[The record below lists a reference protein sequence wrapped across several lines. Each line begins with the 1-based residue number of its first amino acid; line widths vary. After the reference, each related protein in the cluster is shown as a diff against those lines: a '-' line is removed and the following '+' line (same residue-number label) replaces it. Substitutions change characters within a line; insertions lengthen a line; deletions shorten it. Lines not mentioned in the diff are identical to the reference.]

1 VRRVASRNRVDDIT
15 ISPRLAAH
23 LELFLDSF
31 GESAIMSPMLFA
43 LALAMSAPTMNPG
56 MICLSA
62 RSTALPED
70 QSGAYASCIRDE
82 ETARTQLRQKW
93 SQFPA
98 NALTTCA
105 QPKDVS
111 QSYVELLTCL
121 AMQSGSGVDLAKSQ
135 RPPVASDKP

>member
-1 VRRVASRNRVDDIT
+1 
-15 ISPRLAAH
+15 
-23 LELFLDSF
+23 
-31 GESAIMSPMLFA
+31 MSPMLFA

-121 AMQSGSGVDLAKSQ
+121 EMQSGSGVDLAKSQ